1 MASASPGIRLNQ
13 VYANGGWGAGS
24 EPPQFPRDFV
34 ELFNPTLR
42 PISMSGWSLQVCA
55 AGGGVWTR
63 LDLPS
68 AVLQPGGSFLISLPG
83 GSAAALAAL
92 PPADAAFNVGG
103 IPTGGFKLALV
114 SSQETLVGPT
124 PAAGDIIDRLSVG
137 SGASSAEGTA
147 FPTPTGSAQRAF
159 VRVDRC
165 VDENNNAADWR
176 IAPVLPRNSASP
188 LVPCPATPLDALLEA
203 TVYVPGEIIP
213 GTVAEVVAMVT
224 NLGTDPAALGTGARL
239 LITLPPQWE
248 VIETEPAPSIRTDQ
262 RQVVVPLGTLD
273 PAPSVL
279 FAQVRLVAIL
289 PGASTLSL
297 RAIVDQQE
305 PGYENN
311 DVLISAPVQG
321 VPACSL
327 ADRVSIGGLRAPDG
341 LLTGDDF
348 VEFVNAFVLGDGLAD
363 IVSVGGQPPADGLV
377 TGDDLVAFV
386 NAFVE
391 GCP

>member
-24 EPPQFPRDFV
+24 EPPLYARDFV
-34 ELFNPTLR
+34 ELFNPTLQ
-42 PISMSGWSLQVCA
+42 PIGMSGWSLQVCA

-83 GSAAALAAL
+83 GSAASLAAL

-103 IPTGGFKLALV
+103 IPSGGFKLALV
-114 SSQETLVGPT
+114 ASQATLVGPA
-124 PAAGDIIDRLSVG
+124 PGASDIVDRLSVG
-137 SGASSAEGTA
+137 SGASSAEGAA
-147 FPTPTGSAQRAF
+147 FPTPTGSGQRAF
-159 VRVDRC
+159 GRVDRC
-165 VDENNNAADWR
+165 IDNNDNATDWR
-176 IAPVLPRNSASP
+176 IASVQPRNSGSSP
-188 LVPCPATPLDALLEA
+188 VPCSATPLDAALEA
-203 TVYVPGEIIP
+203 TVYVPGDVVP
-213 GTVAEVVAMVT
+213 GTIAEVAATIT
-224 NLGTDPAALGTGARL
+224 NLGTDPAVLGTGARL

-248 VIETEPAPSIRTDQ
+248 VLETEPAPSLRTDQ
-262 RQVVVPLGTLD
+262 RQVVVPLGTLA

-279 FAQVRLVAIL
+279 FAHVRLVAIL
-289 PGASTLSL
+289 PGPSTLSL

-305 PGYENN
+305 PRYENN

-348 VEFVNAFVLGDGLAD
+348 VEFVNAFVSGDGLAD
-363 IVSVGGQPPADGLV
+363 IVTVGGQPPSDGVV
-377 TGDDLVAFV
+377 TGDDLVAFI
-386 NAFVE
+386 NAFAD